1 MRTRRLSGRAL
12 LVAAATMVFAA
23 MASTA
28 VAAPSP
34 ILRVTAGGKT
44 LTLTTAV
51 PALITTASVV
61 QTATV
66 QSWVNQVGACVDGG
80 PANATSKL
88 DKKHKKIKFT
98 AAKIGYR
105 LQRPESVT
113 AIINELRAEAAGAAP
128 RTVALPT
135 AATNPRVTGFGK
147 QILVVLSKHRIYL
160 YNNNKIEKT
169 YRCATGQRRY
179 PTPKGTFHI
188 GKKVKNPSWHNGYSS
203 WSRHMPSYIR
213 PGPNNPLG
221 TRAMY
226 VYKGTRGKRDTG
238 VRIHGVPRS
247 ENSSIGH
254 SASHG
259 CLRMKRKDVEN
270 LYPRVPVGTIVYIIK

>member
-1 MRTRRLSGRAL
+1 MRAKRLTGITFLA
-12 LVAAATMVFAA
+12 VAATMLFAA
-23 MASTA
+23 MTSTA
-28 VAAPSP
+28 VAAPSSVMN
-34 ILRVTAGGKT
+34 VTAGGRT
-44 LTLTTAV
+44 FTLTTAV

-66 QSWVNQVGACVDGG
+66 QSWVNQIGACVDCG
-80 PANATSKL
+80 PVDATSKL

-98 AAKIGYR
+98 AARVGYS
-105 LQRPESVT
+105 LQRAASVT
-113 AIINELRAEAAGAAP
+113 AIINELRAEAGGSAP
-128 RTVALPT
+128 RTIALPT

-147 QILVVLSKHRIYL
+147 QILIVLSQHKIYL
-160 YNNNKIEKT
+160 YNNNKVEKT

-179 PTPKGTFHI
+179 PTPQGTFHI

-203 WSRHMPSYIR
+203 WSRGMPSYIR

-226 VYKGTRGKRDTG
+226 VYKSTKGTKDTG

-270 LYPRVPVGTIVYIIK
+270 LYPRVPVNTIVYIVK

>member
-1 MRTRRLSGRAL
+1 MRARRLSSRVL
-12 LVAAATMVFAA
+12 LVAIATMLFTAV
-23 MASTA
+23 ASTA
-28 VAAPSP
+28 VATPST
-34 ILRVTAGGKT
+34 ILRVTAGEKT

-66 QSWVNQVGACVDGG
+66 QSWVDQVAACIYRG
-80 PANATSKL
+80 PSDATSKV

-113 AIINELRAEAAGAAP
+113 AIINELKAEAAGAAP

-135 AATNPRVTGFGK
+135 TATNPRVTGFGK

-169 YRCATGQRRY
+169 YKCATGKRRY
-179 PTPKGTFHI
+179 RTPQGTFHI

-203 WSRHMPSYIR
+203 WSRGMPSYIR

-226 VYKGTRGKRDTG
+226 VYKGATSRHDTG

-270 LYPRVPVGTIVYIIK
+270 LYPRVPVGTMVYIIK